1 MQSRSK
7 TFWRAAAGV
16 LTAVLV
22 APVQAQQVV
31 RLVTGSSPGAGTD
44 TVARVVA
51 EAMGPL
57 LKKTVIVESKPG
69 AAYNIA
75 ADYVAKAPPDGNT
88 VLVTFNVHPIAGAL
102 NPHLSYDPVKDFRAI
117 GMIAATPYVIVAN
130 PSLPGTNLKEM
141 IALAKTQGSSPTFGS
156 IGLGTPQHLM
166 MERLKGQT
174 GVNVRMVHYK
184 SATQAMTDVIAGH
197 VDFSLLTVSTAEAQ
211 VKSGKLKVL
220 AVTTPQR
227 MQQFPDAPTIAETG
241 YKDFIT
247 DGWYAM
253 MLPSR
258 TPPAIVQAYN
268 GALNE
273 VLGMP
278 AVVER
283 LRTLGATPV
292 PGTPEVLDRRVRED
306 AAMWRKVI
314 TANNIKPE

>member
-1 MQSRSK
+1 MTSK
-7 TFWRAAAGV
+7 RAAVVV
-16 LTAVLV
+16 LAAILLT
-22 APVQAQQVV
+22 PVQAQQVI
-31 RLVTGSSPGAGTD
+31 RFVTGSSPGAGTD

-51 EAMGPL
+51 EAMGPI
-57 LKKTVIVESKPG
+57 LKKTVIVDNKPG

-75 ADYVAKAPPDGNT
+75 ADHVAKAPADRNT

-102 NPHLSYDPVKDFRAI
+102 NPNLSYDPVKDFRAV
-117 GMIAATPYVIVAN
+117 GMIAATPYVIVAK
-130 PSLPGTNLKEM
+130 PALPGRNLKEM
-141 IALAKTQGSSPTFGS
+141 IALAKTQGRSPTFGS

-174 GVNVRMVHYK
+174 GVDIRMVHYK
-184 SATQAMTDVIAGH
+184 SATQAITDVIAGH

-211 VKSGKLKVL
+211 VKNGKLKVL

-227 MQQFPDAPTIAETG
+227 MQQFPDAPTIIETG

-247 DGWYAM
+247 DGWYAL
-253 MLPSR
+253 MLPAKAS
-258 TPPAIVQAYN
+258 PAIVQTYN
-268 GALNE
+268 AALNQA
-273 VLGMP
+273 LAMP

-283 LRTLGATPV
+283 LRTLGATPT
-292 PGTPEVLDRRVRED
+292 PGAPDVLDRRVRED